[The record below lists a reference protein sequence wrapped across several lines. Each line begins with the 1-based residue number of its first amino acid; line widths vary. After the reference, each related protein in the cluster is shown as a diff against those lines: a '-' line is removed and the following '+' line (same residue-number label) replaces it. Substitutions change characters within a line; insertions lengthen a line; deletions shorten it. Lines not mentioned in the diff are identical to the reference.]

1 MVELEAADEL
11 GAVYT
16 FVLEGGELTPEND
29 LTFAFPLAIGVVG
42 FLMPLGAYRGKEG
55 DWASRE
61 GLVFPL
67 PAADDEGDDKSPLN
81 DNLGFRI

>member
-1 MVELEAADEL
+1 M
-11 GAVYT
+11 
-16 FVLEGGELTPEND
+16 
-29 LTFAFPLAIGVVG
+29 
-42 FLMPLGAYRGKEG
+42 
-55 DWASRE
+55 RE